1 MLSIN
6 SPEKLK
12 AKRATGRASLMKNI
26 FQGLF
31 SPAAGE
37 QVFTWMDVTAVFAS
51 VPLKWTKQGFIHIYH
66 PDMWFCCLN
75 KQDHRTAILV
85 TWRTWSKRR
94 QPQILAYRLEKG
106 IRHLRSLLVPADKPA
121 LHRHSLEGTKEE
133 KLSPFRCE
141 WKEKLL
147 LQVEGRREEVHECK
161 PLSRSAGRFRD
172 FSQACFIPVRTQMK
186 SNAMTDQPSERL
198 SSVSLGN
205 GGFSSG
211 FCPQLPSFPP
221 YIIFPQMLGNCNCCN
236 SRRHSHL
243 WDQVNNSN
251 NKSCHLTRDPENLCS

>member
-1 MLSIN
+1 
-6 SPEKLK
+6 
-12 AKRATGRASLMKNI
+12 MKNI
-26 FQGLF
+26 FQGL
-31 SPAAGE
+31 PATGE
-37 QVFTWMDVTAVFAS
+37 QVFTWMDATAAFAS
-51 VPLKWTKQGFIHIYH
+51 VPLKRTKQGFIHIYH

-75 KQDHRTAILV
+75 KQDHCTAILV

-106 IRHLRSLLVPADKPA
+106 IRHLRSLLEPVDKPA

-133 KLSPFRCE
+133 NLPLFRWE

-147 LQVEGRREEVHECK
+147 LQVEGRGEKRYRKVSLCLGQWADSGTSRK
-161 PLSRSAGRFRD
+161 PYSVSFLCEHRW
-172 FSQACFIPVRTQMK
+172 K
-186 SNAMTDQPSERL
+186 NNAMTDQLSERL

-243 WDQVNNSN
+243 RDQVNNSN